1 MKQPPQAAPPAAPGS
16 HFLAHLVSYIF
27 HPLFISSYVMG
38 FLIFI
43 HPYAFAGFDHKLKV
57 LRFLN
62 VVLNNTFFPAFA
74 VFLMWRLGLIGSM
87 MLRTQKERLIPY
99 VTAMIFYFWTW
110 FVFKGLPDIPASAVH
125 FLLGTFLAI
134 CVGWFCNIY
143 FKISMHAMAMG
154 GALMFFF
161 LLGFHDEYG
170 SGLYIALALLATGL
184 VCTSR
189 LILFTHSPFE
199 VWAGLFV
206 GMITQYIAWKF

>member
-1 MKQPPQAAPPAAPGS
+1 MNQPSTP
-16 HFLAHLVSYIF
+16 FLRFFAHLVSYIF

-43 HPYAFAGFDHKLKV
+43 HPYAFAGFDHKLRV

-62 VVLNNTFFPAFA
+62 IVLCNTFFPAFS
-74 VFLMWRLGLIGSM
+74 VFLMWRLGLVGSM

-110 FVFKGLPDIPASAVH
+110 FIFNGLPDIPVLAVH
-125 FLLGTFLAI
+125 FLLGSFLAV
-134 CVGWFCNIY
+134 CAAWFCNIY
-143 FKISMHAMAMG
+143 FKISMHAIAMG
-154 GALMFFF
+154 GALLFFC

-170 SGLYIALALLATGL
+170 SPLYIVLALLATGL
-184 VCTSR
+184 VCTGR
-189 LILFTHSPFE
+189 LILSTHSPFE

-206 GMITQYIAWKF
+206 GILTQYIAWQF

>member
-1 MKQPPQAAPPAAPGS
+1 
-16 HFLAHLVSYIF
+16 
-27 HPLFISSYVMG
+27 MG

-110 FVFKGLPDIPASAVH
+110 FVFKGLPDIPPSAVH
-125 FLLGTFLAI
+125 FLLGSFLAI

-189 LILFTHSPFE
+189 LILSTHSPFE
-199 VWAGLFV
+199 VWAGLFA
-206 GMITQYIAWKF
+206 GMITQYIAWRF